1 MIWDLA
7 TIIKN
12 NDKAS
17 EDYTIEWRKAFS
29 ETATKY
35 VRLHI
40 AARMLLDLVKAD
52 AKRDDP
58 LFQQVEAELEEL
70 LLKENT
76 SDVD

>member
-1 MIWDLA
+1 MIWDLT

-12 NDKAS
+12 NDKAA

-35 VRLHI
+35 VRLYI
-40 AARMLLDLVKAD
+40 AARMLLDLVEAD
-52 AKRDDP
+52 AKKDDP
-58 LFQQVEAELEEL
+58 LFQQVEAELKEL
-70 LLKENT
+70 LLKENA